1 MILELL
7 RISSQEDSTNGVLF
21 EVTDSGRKF
30 LSYTLE
36 DEYREEKIKGETR
49 IPAGTYNI
57 TLRNVGGFHEKYKN
71 RFKGIHKGMLWLRD
85 VPNFKYVLIHCGNTD
100 EHTGGCIL
108 VGKTQRQNKGKD
120 KDGFIGKSTDSYFDV
135 YPPVADAIE
144 RGEEVTI
151 VVTDFA

>member
-71 RFKGIHKGMLWLRD
+71 RFKSIHKGMLWLRD

-108 VGKTQRQNKGKD
+108 VGKTQTENKGKN

-135 YPPVADAIE
+135 YPAIAEAIE

>member
-49 IPAGTYNI
+49 IPAGRYNI
-57 TLRNVGGFHEKYKN
+57 TLRTVGGFHEKYKN
-71 RFKGIHKGMLWLRD
+71 RCKGIHKGMLWLRD

-135 YPPVADAIE
+135 YPPIAEAIE
-144 RGEEVTI
+144 RGEEVAII
-151 VVTDFA
+151 VKDFA